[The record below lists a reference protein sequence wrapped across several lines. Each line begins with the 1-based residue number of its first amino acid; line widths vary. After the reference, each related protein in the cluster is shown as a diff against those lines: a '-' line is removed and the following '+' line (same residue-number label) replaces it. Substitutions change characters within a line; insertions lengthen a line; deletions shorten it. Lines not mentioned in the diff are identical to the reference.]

1 LNTGLNREDAKG
13 AIIQRDN
20 DDPELDAVL
29 SSAHHLQLHLIK
41 ETNRHSEAMRKTE
54 LGFFGRIIGGEATA
68 PFVVATFVVFLGFL
82 AAASSWF
89 MAAWEPNQAEFWAK
103 QAERGISVASAAV
116 AFIFVR
122 GSK

>member
-1 LNTGLNREDAKG
+1 LSTESNREDAKS
-13 AIIQRDN
+13 AIIHRDEN
-20 DDPELDAVL
+20 DPELDDVI
-29 SSAHHLQLHLIK
+29 SSAHQLQLHLFK
-41 ETNRHSEAMRKTE
+41 ERNRHNEAMQKIE

-68 PFVVATFVVFLGFL
+68 PFVVATIVVFLGFL
-82 AAASSWF
+82 AAGASWF

-116 AFIFVR
+116 AFIFGR

>member
-68 PFVVATFVVFLGFL
+68 VCGSHFRRILGVFGRCVVVVHGSLG
-82 AAASSWF
+82 
-89 MAAWEPNQAEFWAK
+89 AES
-103 QAERGISVASAAV
+103 G
-116 AFIFVR
+116 
-122 GSK
+122 